1 MQISDVQSLVIIVA
15 TFIGVFAVP
24 LIRLSQ
30 YIKAHTRNAH
40 IQTAMDWAGQ
50 AVAYVAGTGVASDQ
64 NKEQA
69 IATLTARI
77 KANGLAKNF
86 TDEQIKFYIN
96 QAINELNKE
105 VK

>member
-1 MQISDVQSLVIIVA
+1 MNLTDTLIFVG
-15 TFIGVFAVP
+15 TFIGMFSLP

-50 AVAYVAGTGVASDQ
+50 VVSYVAGSSVADTTH
-64 NKEQA
+64 KTQA
-69 IATLTARI
+69 VAELTARI
-77 KANGLAKNF
+77 KSNGLAKNF
-86 TDEQIKFYIN
+86 TDAQITAYID
-96 QAINELNKE
+96 QAIALANKE

>member
-1 MQISDVQSLVIIVA
+1 MHISDAQSLLILTG
-15 TFIGVFAVP
+15 TFIGMFSVP

-50 AVAYVAGTGVASDQ
+50 AVSYVAETGVASDQ
-64 NKEQA
+64 NKAQA
-69 IATLTARI
+69 VETLTARI
-77 KANGLAKNF
+77 KENGLAKKF
-86 TDEQIKFYIN
+86 TNEQITAYIN

-105 VK
+105 A

>member
-1 MQISDVQSLVIIVA
+1 MNLTDTLIFVG
-15 TFIGVFAVP
+15 TFIGMFSVP

-50 AVAYVAGTGVASDQ
+50 AVAYVAGSSVADTTH
-64 NKEQA
+64 KTQA
-69 IATLTARI
+69 VAELTARI
-77 KANGLAKNF
+77 KSNGLAKNF
-86 TDEQIKFYIN
+86 TDAQITAYID
-96 QAINELNKE
+96 QAITLANKE

>member
-1 MQISDVQSLVIIVA
+1 MNFTDTLIFIG
-15 TFIGVFAVP
+15 TFIGMFSVP

-50 AVAYVAGTGVASDQ
+50 AVSYVAGTGVSSDQ
-64 NKEQA
+64 NKTQA

-86 TDEQIKFYIN
+86 TDAQITAYID
-96 QAINELNKE
+96 QAIALANKE

>member
-1 MQISDVQSLVIIVA
+1 MNFTDTLFVLG
-15 TFIGVFAVP
+15 TFIGMFSVP

-50 AVAYVAGTGVASDQ
+50 AVSYVSGTGVASDN

-69 IATLTARI
+69 VATLTARI

>member
-1 MQISDVQSLVIIVA
+1 MNFTDKLFVLG
-15 TFIGVFAVP
+15 TFIGMFSLP

-50 AVAYVAGTGVASDQ
+50 AVTYVAGSGVADSVHKQKAVAD
-64 NKEQA
+64 
-69 IATLTARI
+69 LTARI
-77 KANGLAKNF
+77 KSNGLAKNF
-86 TDEQIKFYIN
+86 TDEQITAYID
-96 QAINELNKE
+96 QAIALANKE

>member
-1 MQISDVQSLVIIVA
+1 MNYTDTLIFVG
-15 TFIGVFAVP
+15 TFVGMFAVP

-50 AVAYVAGTGVASDQ
+50 AVSYVAGTGVASDQ
-64 NKEQA
+64 HKAQA
-69 IATLTARI
+69 IADLTARI

-86 TDEQIKFYIN
+86 TDEQITAYIN